1 MRAYLLVAAPSAGI
15 ARDPALRISAVRAI
29 VLGALLVCA
38 CETVDD
44 RSPTWSYIHAAII
57 APSCATASCHS
68 ALVSADG
75 RDLSTPEHA
84 YAALTGRTCDAPSHP
99 GEPGL
104 DHIRNGFL
112 AALRADGRAL
122 MPPDQPLPR
131 VEIEMIEQ
139 WFEAG
144 ARCD

>member
-1 MRAYLLVAAPSAGI
+1 MP
-15 ARDPALRISAVRAI
+15 AVRAVI
-29 VLGALLVCA
+29 AFGALLVCA
-38 CETVDD
+38 CETTDD
-44 RSPTWSYIHAAII
+44 RPPTWSYIHAAII
-57 APSCATASCHS
+57 VPSCATASCHS

-75 RDLSTPEHA
+75 RDLSTPEYA
-84 YAALTGRTCDAPSHP
+84 YAALTGRTCDAPSHA

-104 DHIRNGFL
+104 DHIRDVFL
-112 AALRADGRAL
+112 AVLRAEIVRGEARPL

-131 VEIEMIEQ
+131 VEVEMIEQ